1 MLQTDLIE
9 FLNLLVPSQI
19 SWKSNNPIRFES
31 KWLVGVCYT
40 IPYVISWNPHENRGS
55 RTFHKC
61 GNVARHVAL
70 AMEPIL
76 PEHSTVGT
84 ETSCGKYES
93 LESKFF
99 PDFSQLFEESRVE
112 FSKISAILENCANE
126 PFLVFLVSLIDLDWI
141 TPWIQCKVQSVHEN
155 LQCSARFFFLV
166 TKWAKKR
173 IILDFGYIIESL
185 WKVILYTERAR
196 K

>member
-1 MLQTDLIE
+1 LLQTDLIE

-112 FSKISAILENCANE
+112 FSKIFENFCHSRK
-126 PFLVFLVSLIDLDWI
+126 L
-141 TPWIQCKVQSVHEN
+141 
-155 LQCSARFFFLV
+155 R
-166 TKWAKKR
+166 
-173 IILDFGYIIESL
+173 
-185 WKVILYTERAR
+185 ERALFSVFGLPHWSGLDYPLNPV
-196 K
+196 